1 MTLLTPQER
10 RIVLFLMASVLIG
23 TGIRVYKWS
32 NPSFAPELK
41 EQSQREEPPLSLPDE
56 GEVSMRKV
64 DLNEASQR
72 ELESLPGIGPV
83 YAERILAYR
92 RERGPFRRKED
103 LMKVKGIGKG
113 RYRDLEPRITVGPS
127 ANP

>member
-1 MTLLTPQER
+1 MTLLTPEER
-10 RIVLFLMASVLIG
+10 RIVLFLIASVLIG

-41 EQSQREEPPLSLPDE
+41 EQSQRQESPLSLPDE
-56 GEVSMRKV
+56 EEALMRKV
-64 DLNEASQR
+64 DLNKASQR
-72 ELESLPGIGPV
+72 ELESLPGIGPA

-92 RERGPFRRKED
+92 REKGPFRRKED

-113 RYRDLEPRITVGPS
+113 RYRDLEPHITVGHS
-127 ANP
+127 GNP